1 MPRIIGHMDTQCM
14 DKQLFLLRR
23 RSREERNA
31 ALRARLR
38 GMTAEDAL
46 ARLEALPAIGGEN
59 APAAAQ
65 KTLNF
70 A

>member
-1 MPRIIGHMDTQCM
+1 M

-59 APAAAQ
+59 APAAVQ